1 MADRLREDSDQE
13 DESSPPPRGYKQ
25 QQQQQTPRGSDRRP
39 TEFVGRGG
47 GQNRGGL
54 GSRTRQD
61 DRQRRGVT
69 EEG

>member
-1 MADRLREDSDQE
+1 MADRLREGSDQE
-13 DESSPPPRGYKQ
+13 EESSPPPRGYKQ

-47 GQNRGGL
+47 GQNRGGF